1 MSFISL
7 WPLLLA
13 QVTVMSLTLIF
24 LAADRRF
31 FSWDCFVVCT
41 LSMMMAEGIVI
52 MKYEL
57 WHIPPALLGLAG
69 VLSWLLLLL
78 HTGYFSG
85 ISEGVH
91 KCLWLAVAAVFS
103 GAGMIIFYWW
113 LHASENIIK

>member
-13 QVTVMSLTLIF
+13 QITVMSLTIIL

-31 FSWDCFVVCT
+31 FAWDCFVICT

-57 WHIPPALLGLAG
+57 WHIPPALLGLA
-69 VLSWLLLLL
+69 
-78 HTGYFSG
+78 SG
-85 ISEGVH
+85 MSEGVH
-91 KCLWLAVAAVFS
+91 KRLWLAVASVLS
-103 GAGMIIFYWW
+103 GAGMMIFYW
-113 LHASENIIK
+113 LSQSSETIMK

>member
-1 MSFISL
+1 MNFIAL

-13 QVTVMSLTLIF
+13 QVTVIF

-69 VLSWLLLLL
+69 GLSWSLLLL

-91 KCLWLAVAAVFS
+91 KRLWLAVSAVFS
-103 GAGMIIFYWW
+103 GAGMIIFYWL

>member
-1 MSFISL
+1 MNFISL

-13 QVTVMSLTLIF
+13 QVTVMSLTVIF

-31 FSWDCFVVCT
+31 FSWDCFVVCS

-78 HTGYFSG
+78 LQDIFQAYQKAC
-85 ISEGVH
+85 ISVCGSLLPQCFLVQE
-91 KCLWLAVAAVFS
+91 
-103 GAGMIIFYWW
+103 
-113 LHASENIIK
+113 

>member
-13 QVTVMSLTLIF
+13 QITVMSLTIIL

-69 VLSWLLLLL
+69 VLSWLLLPL

-85 ISEGVH
+85 MSEGVH
-91 KCLWLAVAAVFS
+91 KRLWLAVASVLS
-103 GAGMIIFYWW
+103 GAGMMIFYW
-113 LHASENIIK
+113 LSQSSETIMK

>member
-1 MSFISL
+1 MNFISL

-13 QVTVMSLTLIF
+13 QVTVMSLTVIF

-31 FSWDCFVVCT
+31 FSWDCFVVCS

-52 MKYEL
+52 MKYQL

-69 VLSWLLLLL
+69 VLSWMLLLL

-85 ISEGVH
+85 MSVVH
-91 KCLWLAVAAVFS
+91 KRLWLAVASVFS
-103 GAGMIIFYWW
+103 GAGMIIFYWFV
-113 LHASENIIK
+113 HASESITK

>member
-1 MSFISL
+1 MNFISL

-13 QVTVMSLTLIF
+13 QVTVMSLTVIF

-41 LSMMMAEGIVI
+41 LSMMMAEGIAI

-69 VLSWLLLLL
+69 VLSWMLLLL

-85 ISEGVH
+85 MSVVH
-91 KCLWLAVAAVFS
+91 KRLWLAVAAVFS
-103 GAGMIIFYWW
+103 GAGMIIFYW
-113 LHASENIIK
+113 LLQPSETIMK

>member
-1 MSFISL
+1 MNFISL

-13 QVTVMSLTLIF
+13 QVTVMSLTVIF

-31 FSWDCFVVCT
+31 FSWDCFVVCS
-41 LSMMMAEGIVI
+41 LSMMMAEGMVI

-57 WHIPPALLGLAG
+57 WHIHPTLLGLAG
-69 VLSWLLLLL
+69 VLSWLLLL

-91 KCLWLAVAAVFS
+91 KRLWLAVAAVFS
-103 GAGMIIFYWW
+103 GAGMIIFYWFV
-113 LHASENIIK
+113 HASESITK

>member
-13 QVTVMSLTLIF
+13 QVTVMSLTVIF

-57 WHIPPALLGLAG
+57 WHILLPCWVWQECCHGCCYSIQDIFQAYQKVSISVCG
-69 VLSWLLLLL
+69 LLLPQCFLVQ
-78 HTGYFSG
+78 
-85 ISEGVH
+85 E
-91 KCLWLAVAAVFS
+91 
-103 GAGMIIFYWW
+103 
-113 LHASENIIK
+113 

>member
-1 MSFISL
+1 MNFISL

-13 QVTVMSLTLIF
+13 RVTVMSLTVMSLTVIF

-69 VLSWLLLLL
+69 VLSWLLLL
-78 HTGYFSG
+78 HTGYFQAYQKVS
-85 ISEGVH
+85 ISVCGSLLPQCFLVQE
-91 KCLWLAVAAVFS
+91 
-103 GAGMIIFYWW
+103 
-113 LHASENIIK
+113 